1 MNSIF
6 NITFHLWGMLVFN
19 VLLYWEKPEMLLW
32 INHMC
37 GDSNPPPT
45 PPHLDIFRCSHW
57 QSSRQPIYQFNIFC
71 WTACNGSR
79 FQNYIK
85 AKPNCWCERSTLDR
99 THVALNLVT
108 LQLQAERTYTFLS
121 KQFKFNHIKIKANG
135 CWRLSWQ
142 LKQCICPR
150 PASVLYDSG
159 CSWRTMR

>member
-6 NITFHLWGMLVFN
+6 NITFHLRGMFVFN

-32 INHMC
+32 INHVWWQQ
-37 GDSNPPPT
+37 SPHPT

-79 FQNYIK
+79 FHNYIK
-85 AKPNCWCERSTLDR
+85 AKPNCWCEHSTLDR

-121 KQFKFNHIKIKANG
+121 KQFKFNHIKIQINV

-159 CSWRTMR
+159 CSWRTAR